1 VHFATP
7 RQLIAIALAWAL
19 VLVAYDEHANPRPLA
34 RYWEEFLG
42 GSTRPTVNEASG
54 SAAGDKPRLRLSMP
68 HLCCTDCL
76 NEVRSALKGFS
87 WLGPGR
93 PANPPPDP
101 DAATADAANGDEIDF
116 DIWDLES
123 ADFVPLAAALAGAG
137 LVPDKIEVS
146 GIGHYRLDVALP
158 HLCGG
163 ASART
168 AGEPLERLLRKET
181 QGRWLDSTAVN
192 EADKTLVVYAR
203 MNAVVDIAELT
214 TALGHA
220 GFSASSIRILTGPE
234 M

>member
-7 RQLIAIALAWAL
+7 RQLIALALAWAALL
-19 VLVAYDEHANPRPLA
+19 VVYDEHANPRPLA

-42 GSTRPTVNEASG
+42 GSTRPTVIAVTEA
-54 SAAGDKPRLRLSMP
+54 AAGDKPRLRLSMP
-68 HLCCTDCL
+68 HLCCTGCL
-76 NEVRSALKGFS
+76 NDVRSALKGLS

-93 PANPPPDP
+93 PANPPPEP
-101 DAATADAANGDEIDF
+101 DAAIADASNGDEIDF

-123 ADFVPLAAALAGAG
+123 ADLVPLAGALAGAG

-146 GIGHYRLDVALP
+146 GIGHYRLDVSLP
-158 HLCGG
+158 HLCCG
-163 ASART
+163 ACART

-181 QGRWLDSTAVN
+181 QGRWLDSTALN
-192 EADKTLVVYAR
+192 ETDKTLIVYAR
-203 MNAVVDIAELT
+203 MNAVADIAELT

-220 GFSASSIRILTGPE
+220 GFSAGSIRILTGPE